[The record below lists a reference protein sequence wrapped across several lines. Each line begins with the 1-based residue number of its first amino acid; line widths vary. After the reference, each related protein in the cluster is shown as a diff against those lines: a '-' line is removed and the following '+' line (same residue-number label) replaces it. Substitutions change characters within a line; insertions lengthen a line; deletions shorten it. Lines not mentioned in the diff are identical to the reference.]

1 MYKWVGC
8 MLFICLLILS
18 GCMNS
23 TAYTDEDVAAIVR
36 GEEITVGYLRFLY
49 PDDAIVEM
57 IDGAVKAKLAEQEVE
72 KMNIDISKQVKE
84 IEESH
89 GKYPQDEIHSAEA
102 QSIRAFADP
111 QASKLGIDPKEYYKK
126 YTETSAEMVAY
137 INVYISGI
145 LGELEDDEFG
155 IEEYNHHANELL
167 DLLVEQN
174 KDAIEI
180 RIKSTE

>member
-8 MLFICLLILS
+8 MLLICLFILS

-23 TAYTDEDVAAIVR
+23 ADYKDEDAAAIVR
-36 GEEITVGYLRFLY
+36 GEEMTVGYLRFLY

-57 IDGAVKAKLAEQEVE
+57 IDEAVKAKLAEQEVK
-72 KMNIDISKQVKE
+72 KMNIDVSQQVKE
-84 IEESH
+84 IKESY
-89 GKYPQDEIHSAEA
+89 GKYPHDELYSTEA

-111 QASKLGIDPKEYYKK
+111 QAEELGIDPKEYYKK
-126 YTETSAEMVAY
+126 YTEMSAETAAY
-137 INVYISGI
+137 INAYTSEI

-155 IEEYNHHANELL
+155 IEEYNQHASELL
-167 DLLVEQN
+167 DDLVERN

-180 RIKSTE
+180 RIK